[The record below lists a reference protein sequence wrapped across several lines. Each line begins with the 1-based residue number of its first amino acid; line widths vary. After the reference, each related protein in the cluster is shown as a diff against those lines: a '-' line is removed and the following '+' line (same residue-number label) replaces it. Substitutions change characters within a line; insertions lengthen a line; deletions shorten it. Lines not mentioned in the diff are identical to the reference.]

1 MKKMNYATIAG
12 AVPETPPQAHTQVT
26 PDKNEERYKTFLDS
40 IEDGCYELDLA
51 GNMTFFNARLPEIS
65 GYSQEEML
73 GKNYRYYSDEQNAQI
88 LLKTYHDVFKT
99 GNPCKGLQFELI
111 RKDGSRVCLESSI
124 TLIRDSYGNPTGF
137 RGIVRD
143 ISDRKRTQEA
153 LRESQQMLRLVLDT
167 IPTRVFWKDKD
178 LIYQGCNRQLALDAG
193 FSSPEE
199 IMGKDDFAF
208 VWSDRAELYRADD
221 RSVMDT
227 GMPKLDYEEP
237 VTMLDGGMR
246 WVRKHKIPLLDAK
259 DRVKGVLCTYED
271 ITERKQME
279 DELRESR
286 EYLDAIIN
294 CMGDPVFVNDRQHRY
309 VLVNKAFADLLGRSP
324 DEIIGKTNHDFFP
337 KEQVD
342 FFWRFDDEVFE
353 TGKETTKEEFINNAH
368 GQVLTVLTKK
378 TLFTDKS
385 GNKYIVGVIHDITD
399 RKRTEE
405 ALRQSEKRFRL
416 VAQSA
421 NDAFITFDSTGNIL
435 FWNVMA
441 EKMFGYKAGEMLGKD
456 ITVIISKRFRDEF
469 TNVMRMSIH
478 AMKKVIT
485 SEFTPIGRTAQMM
498 GLRKDAREFPVE
510 ISTSIWE
517 SEGKHLCTSIIRD
530 ITERKHME
538 DSLRREAEELRR
550 ARMEREKA
558 YIELKTTQTHVL
570 QQEKMAS
577 IGLLA
582 AGVAHEINN
591 PMGFIS
597 SNLGTLKKYLD
608 KRSEYMAALER
619 LVEQVKDQA
628 AQAELKE
635 KRTALK
641 IDFIAEDIKDLIKE
655 SLEGADRVKKIVQDL
670 KSFSRVD
677 QSEYKHANINECI
690 ETTINIVWNELK
702 YKATVNKEY
711 GEIPLTKCYP
721 QQLNQV
727 FMNLL
732 VNAAHAIEKQG
743 VITIRT
749 WREDSFILASITDT
763 GCGMEPG
770 IVNRI
775 FEPFFTTKE
784 VGKGTGLGLS
794 ITYDIVKKHGGE
806 ITVQSA
812 PGKGTTFTVRIPLVE
827 ET

>member
-1 MKKMNYATIAG
+1 MRKKNDNDATIAG
-12 AVPETPPQAHTQVT
+12 AVPGTPPQGHTQET
-26 PDKNEERYKTFLDS
+26 PEKNEEKYKTFLDS

-51 GNMTFFNARLPEIS
+51 GNLTFFNSRLTDIT
-65 GYSQEEML
+65 GYTAEEMM
-73 GKNYRYYSDEQNAQI
+73 GKNYKEYTDTDTAQD
-88 LLKTYHDVFKT
+88 LFKAYNEVFMT
-99 GNPCKGLQFELI
+99 GLPSKGLEWVLI
-111 RKDGSRVCLESSI
+111 RKDGSRAFLETSI
-124 TLIRDSYGNPTGF
+124 TLIRDSYGKWAGF
-137 RGIVRD
+137 RGIVQD
-143 ISDRKRTQEA
+143 ISERKR
-153 LRESQQMLRLVLDT
+153 
-167 IPTRVFWKDKD
+167 
-178 LIYQGCNRQLALDAG
+178 
-193 FSSPEE
+193 
-199 IMGKDDFAF
+199 
-208 VWSDRAELYRADD
+208 
-221 RSVMDT
+221 
-227 GMPKLDYEEP
+227 
-237 VTMLDGGMR
+237 
-246 WVRKHKIPLLDAK
+246 
-259 DRVKGVLCTYED
+259 
-271 ITERKQME
+271 ME
-279 DELRESR
+279 KALRESR
-286 EYLDAIIN
+286 EYLNVIIN
-294 CMGDPVFVNDRQHRY
+294 CIGDPVFVNDQQHRY
-309 VLVNKAFADLLGRSP
+309 VLVNKAFADLIGRSP
-324 DEIIGKTNHDFFP
+324 DEIIGNTDHDFFP
-337 KEQVD
+337 KERVD
-342 FFWRFDDEVFE
+342 LFWRFDNEVFE
-353 TGKETTKEEFINNAH
+353 TGKETTKEELINNKQ
-368 GQVLTVLTKK
+368 GNVLTVLTKK
-378 TLFTDKS
+378 TLFRDKS
-385 GNKYIVGVIHDITD
+385 GNKYIVGLMHDITD
-399 RKRTEE
+399 RKRKEE

-421 NDAFITFDSTGNIL
+421 NDGFITFDSTGSIL

-441 EKMFGYKAGEMLGKD
+441 ETMFGYKAEEVLGRD
-456 ITVIISKRFRDEF
+456 IAVIISERFRDEF

-478 AMKKVIT
+478 AMEKVIT
-485 SEFTPIGRTAQMM
+485 SEFTPIGRTAQMF
-498 GLRKDAREFPVE
+498 GLRKDGREFPVE
-510 ISTSIWE
+510 VSTSIWE

-530 ITERKHME
+530 ITQRKRME
-538 DSLRREAEELRR
+538 DALRKEAEELRK
-550 ARMEREKA
+550 ARMDLEKA
-558 YIELKTTQTHVL
+558 YIELQTTHAHVI

-577 IGLLA
+577 IGQLA

-608 KRSEYMAALER
+608 KNSEYMAALER
-619 LVEQVKDQA
+619 LVEQVQDQA
-628 AQAELKE
+628 TLAELKK

-677 QSEYKHANINECI
+677 QSEYKYANINECM

-732 VNAAHAIEKQG
+732 VNAAQAIEKQG

-763 GCGMEPG
+763 GCGMEQE

-806 ITVQSA
+806 ITVQSV

>member
-1 MKKMNYATIAG
+1 MITMIKKSHATNTG
-12 AVPETPPQAHTQVT
+12 VPPGILPQAHTQVT
-26 PDKNEERYKTFLDS
+26 PEKNEERYKTFLDS

-51 GNMTFFNARLPEIS
+51 GSLTFFNPRLTEIF
-65 GYSQEEML
+65 GYTTEEMM
-73 GKNYRYYSDEQNAQI
+73 GKNYKEYTEAETSRD
-88 LLKTYHDVFKT
+88 LFKTYNEVFIT
-99 GNPCKGLQFELI
+99 GLPSKGLEWVLI
-111 RKDGSRVCLESSI
+111 NKDGSRVFIEASI
-124 TLIRDSYGNPTGF
+124 TLIRDPYGNPTGF
-137 RGIVRD
+137 RGIARD
-143 ISDRKRTQEA
+143 ISK
-153 LRESQQMLRLVLDT
+153 
-167 IPTRVFWKDKD
+167 
-178 LIYQGCNRQLALDAG
+178 
-193 FSSPEE
+193 
-199 IMGKDDFAF
+199 
-208 VWSDRAELYRADD
+208 
-221 RSVMDT
+221 
-227 GMPKLDYEEP
+227 
-237 VTMLDGGMR
+237 
-246 WVRKHKIPLLDAK
+246 
-259 DRVKGVLCTYED
+259 
-271 ITERKQME
+271 RKQME
-279 DELRESR
+279 EELRESR
-286 EYLDAIIN
+286 EYLNAIIN
-294 CMGDPVFVNDRQHRY
+294 CMGDPVFVNDQQHRY
-309 VLVNKAFADLLGRSP
+309 VLVNSAFAELIGSP
-324 DEIIGKTNHDFFP
+324 CDEIIGKTDHDFFP
-337 KEQVD
+337 KEQIDV
-342 FFWRFDDEVFE
+342 FWRFDDEVFE
-353 TGKETTKEEFINNAH
+353 TGKETTKEEFINNAL

-385 GNKYIVGVIHDITD
+385 GNKYIVGVIHDITA

-405 ALRQSEKRFRL
+405 ELRQSEKRFRL
-416 VAQSA
+416 VVQSA
-421 NDAFITFDSTGNIL
+421 NDAFITFDSNGAIL
-435 FWNVMA
+435 FWNVKA
-441 EKMFGYKAGEMLGKD
+441 EMIFGYKAEEVLGRG

-478 AMKKVIT
+478 AMKRVST
-485 SEFTPIGRTAQMM
+485 SEFTPIGKTAQMM
-498 GLRKDAREFPVE
+498 GLRKDGHEFPIE

-517 SEGKHLCTSIIRD
+517 SEGRHLCTSIIRD
-530 ITERKHME
+530 ITQRKQME
-538 DSLRREAEELRR
+538 DSLRREAEELRK
-550 ARMEREKA
+550 ARMELEEA
-558 YIELKTTQTHVL
+558 YIELKNTQTHVL

-608 KRSEYMAALER
+608 KGSEYMAVLER
-619 LVEQVKDQA
+619 LVEQVEDQA

-635 KRTALK
+635 KRKALK
-641 IDFIAEDIKDLIKE
+641 IDFIAEDIKDLITE

-677 QSEYKHANINECI
+677 QSEYKQANINECM

-732 VNAAHAIEKQG
+732 VNAAQAIEKQG
-743 VITIRT
+743 VITVRT
-749 WREDSFILASITDT
+749 WREDGSILASITDT
-763 GCGMEPG
+763 GCGMEPQ

-794 ITYDIVKKHGGE
+794 ITYDIVKKHDGE

-812 PGKGTTFTVRIPLVE
+812 LGKGTTFTVRIPLVE